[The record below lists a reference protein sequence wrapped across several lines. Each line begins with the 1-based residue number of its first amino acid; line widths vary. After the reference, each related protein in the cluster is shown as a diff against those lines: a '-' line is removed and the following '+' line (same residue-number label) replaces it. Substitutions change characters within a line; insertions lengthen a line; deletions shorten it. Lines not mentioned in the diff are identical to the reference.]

1 MSLFLIKSY
10 GGALWLAPLIALQGT
25 PGTGFIRSVF
35 MFIGLIH
42 LFWTLKHHPPLFSPP
57 QKVAESWLLG
67 ALTLWLIVQSSFLS
81 VSALHSLTE
90 LVGHFGKILLLIWI
104 AIAFVRRR
112 DCINFSWMLYGVFGG
127 FFIHVLS
134 TLAFQ
139 GWRYIGTGSLSIG
152 DSFLGNYGYVSP
164 YVTGSLAFLLA
175 DLISRYLGKPRLFNI
190 PTWVVFLALIL
201 TLTAQGLLAAKASTV
216 MSIVLI
222 LMAAIA
228 AMVYGHKTLSSR
240 TVLLVCMAIIG
251 TSLVFSSVFSS
262 RWDGATRHLT
272 MAIQQADIK
281 TAFQGS
287 FQGDGSYYLRY
298 AWGKAGLE
306 GIAAHPLGYGYG
318 SEGYGKYIFD
328 TYAITGAVS
337 SHSGWIDFTLDNGI
351 PGLAL
356 LLALSAMLVY
366 RGWNVFGQGN
376 PVGLALSLF
385 VVNYIG
391 RCAIDGHLVGS
402 RLTGFAFA
410 AAFLWALSVISSDA
424 HSPD

>member
-1 MSLFLIKSY
+1 MPLFHITSY
-10 GGALWLAPLIALQGT
+10 GGVLWLAPLVALQGT

-35 MFIGLIH
+35 AFIGLVH
-42 LFWTLKHHPPLFSPP
+42 LFWVLKHHPPLFSLPR
-57 QKVAESWLLG
+57 KSTEGLLLG
-67 ALTLWLIVQSSFLS
+67 ALTLWLIFQSSFSS
-81 VSALHSLTE
+81 VSPLNSLTE
-90 LVGHFGKILLLIWI
+90 LVEHFGKILLLIWI
-104 AIAFVRRR
+104 AIAFVRRYNGT
-112 DCINFSWMLYGVFGG
+112 DFSWMLYGVFGG
-127 FFIHVLS
+127 FFLHVVS
-134 TLAFQ
+134 TLTFQ
-139 GWRYIGTGSLSIG
+139 GWRYIETGSLAIG

-175 DLISRYLGKPRLFNI
+175 DLVSRYLGQQRLLNI
-190 PTWVVFLALIL
+190 PTWAVVTALIL

-222 LMAAIA
+222 LMAGMA
-228 AMVYGHKTLSSR
+228 AMVHGHKTHSSKA
-240 TVLLVCMAIIG
+240 VLMVCAAIIG
-251 TSLVFSSVFSS
+251 TSLIFNSAFSN
-262 RWDGATRHLT
+262 RWDGATKHLT
-272 MAIQQADIK
+272 TAVQQADTK
-281 TAFQGS
+281 AAFQGT
-287 FQGDGSYYLRY
+287 FQGDGSYYQRY
-298 AWGKAGLE
+298 AWGRAGLE

-318 SEGYGKYIFD
+318 SEGYGKYIFE

-337 SHSGWIDFTLDNGI
+337 SHNGWIDFALDNGI

-366 RGWNVFGQGN
+366 RGWRAFGQGN

-410 AAFLWALSVISSDA
+410 AAILWALSVTSDA
-424 HSPD
+424 RSPD